1 MGVKASFNNKEYNN
15 VDNPELFTKQDNKIM
30 FCIANNSST
39 IKIHAYMKNEYG
51 TSDKSDVYKFTVKAA
66 KDEINEGQMST
77 AFIINNL
84 ANIIED
90 KAKAFKMNID
100 IVDLIAK
107 ESYIKASS
115 YNECVKALK
124 AINDKLNNI
133 INTSKFDVSLIAEEI
148 RPGQVNDDLLWKNLI
163 KDIENI

>member
-1 MGVKASFNNKEYNN
+1 
-15 VDNPELFTKQDNKIM
+15 
-30 FCIANNSST
+30 
-39 IKIHAYMKNEYG
+39 
-51 TSDKSDVYKFTVKAA
+51 
-66 KDEINEGQMST
+66 MST

-148 RPGQVNDDLLWKNLI
+148 RPGQINDDLL
-163 KDIENI
+163 